1 MEKVFWLMYLADVVS
16 NISAMVAIAF
26 VLACVA
32 ALFMVLDR
40 GYKDEHKWL
49 SFSKHLRWL
58 AIPVVL
64 AVILPSSTTL
74 RLLAVGAA
82 GEAATSTQLGQKGL
96 EALNAVL
103 DQVITKAKKDV
114 SK

>member
-1 MEKVFWLMYLADVVS
+1 MEKVFWLMYLADVVG
-16 NISAMVAIAF
+16 NISVLAGTALAITLMGAVFLALNIAF
-26 VLACVA
+26 
-32 ALFMVLDR
+32 
-40 GYKDEHKWL
+40 DEPCAYTKYAKC
-49 SFSKHLRWL
+49 FRWV
-58 AIPVVL
+58 AIPVAL
-64 AVILPSSTTL
+64 AVLLPAPTTL

-82 GEAATSTQLGQKGL
+82 SEAATSTQLGQKGL